1 MGRRLTDDFYQRV
14 KPRLYRRVGEEL
26 QLADRILDLGCGNC
40 ELAEFLSETYDH
52 RVTGVDI
59 SSGAFPGRGDE
70 AQKRS
75 TLTCVK
81 ADAARLGFVR
91 DGSVDAVV
99 SIWAAH
105 EMEDLEGVLRE
116 ARRVLRPGG
125 EILVVDFPQGS
136 LAQRL
141 WDESYYSPEEVS
153 DALKGA
159 GQGNRAEADHLGK
172 GIPSGEGGVKEVKRI
187 SRSEGETLRV

>member
-1 MGRRLTDDFYQRV
+1 MARRLTDDFYQRV
-14 KPRLYRRVGEEL
+14 KPRLYRRVGAEL
-26 QLADRILDLGCGNC
+26 QLAYRVLDLGCGNC
-40 ELAEFLSETYDH
+40 ELAEFLSETYDQ

-59 SSGAFPGRGDE
+59 SSGSFPRHHE
-70 AQKRS
+70 QAQSRS

-81 ADAARLGFVR
+81 ADAARLDFVG

-99 SIWAAH
+99 SMWAAH
-105 EMEDLEGVLRE
+105 EMEDLKGVLRE

-125 EILVVDFPQGS
+125 EILVIDFPRGS

-153 DALKGA
+153 DVLKHA
-159 GQGNRAEADHLGK
+159 GFVGVRAKAIEQKQIIWAK
-172 GIPSGEGGVKEVKRI
+172 GFRRVRVT
-187 SRSEGETLRV
+187 SRK

>member
-1 MGRRLTDDFYQRV
+1 MGRRLTDGFYQRV

-26 QLADRILDLGCGNC
+26 RLAYRILDLGCGNC
-40 ELAEFLSETYDH
+40 ELAEFLSGTYDQ

-59 SSGAFPGRGDE
+59 SSGSFPRHDDGAPSR
-70 AQKRS
+70 R

-91 DGSVDAVV
+91 DGSIDAVV
-99 SIWAAH
+99 SMWAAH
-105 EMEDLEGVLRE
+105 EMKDLKGALRE

-125 EILVVDFPQGS
+125 EILVVDFPRGS

-153 DALKGA
+153 DVLEYAGFVGVRAKAIEQKQIIWAKGFR
-159 GQGNRAEADHLGK
+159 RARVA
-172 GIPSGEGGVKEVKRI
+172 SGD
-187 SRSEGETLRV
+187 

>member
-14 KPRLYRRVGEEL
+14 KPRLYRRVGEEV
-26 QLADRILDLGCGNC
+26 QLAYHILDLGCGNC
-40 ELAEFLSETYDH
+40 ELAGFLSETYDH
-52 RVTGVDI
+52 CVTGVDI
-59 SSGAFPGRGDE
+59 SSGNFPSHGDE
-70 AQKRS
+70 AQSRS

-99 SIWAAH
+99 SMWAAH
-105 EMEDLEGVLRE
+105 EMADLKGVLRE

-125 EILVVDFPQGS
+125 EILVIDFPRGS

-153 DALKGA
+153 EVLKDAGFVRVRAKAIERKQIIWAKGFRRARA
-159 GQGNRAEADHLGK
+159 G
-172 GIPSGEGGVKEVKRI
+172 
-187 SRSEGETLRV
+187 SRK

>member
-1 MGRRLTDDFYQRV
+1 MARQLTDGFYQRV
-14 KPRLYRRVGEEL
+14 KPRLYRRVGAEL
-26 QLADRILDLGCGNC
+26 QLAYRVLDLGCGNC
-40 ELAEFLSETYDH
+40 ELAEFLSETYDQ

-59 SSGAFPGRGDE
+59 SSGSFPRHDE
-70 AQKRS
+70 QAQSRS

-81 ADAARLGFVR
+81 ADAARLDFVR

-99 SIWAAH
+99 SMWAAH
-105 EMEDLEGVLRE
+105 EMADIKGALRE

-125 EILVVDFPQGS
+125 EILVIDFPRGS

-153 DALKGA
+153 DVLKHA
-159 GQGNRAEADHLGK
+159 GFVGVRAKVIEQKQIIWAK
-172 GIPSGEGGVKEVKRI
+172 GFRQA
-187 SRSEGETLRV
+187 RVASSK